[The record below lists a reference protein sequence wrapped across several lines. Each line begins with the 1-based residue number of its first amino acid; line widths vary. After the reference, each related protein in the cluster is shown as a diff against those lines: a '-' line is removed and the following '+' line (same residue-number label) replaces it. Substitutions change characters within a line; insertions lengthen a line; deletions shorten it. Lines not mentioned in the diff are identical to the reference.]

1 MITLN
6 FDNGKLLIPEFG
18 AVLDLNY
25 VTFEEFGDNWVLH
38 YNTRKIISRQPVFFQ
53 DENGDPFTNI
63 SAVQTAITENN
74 VQPYHRIKQ
83 KTDPIS
89 NQVANVYAEY
99 DSIDVTPT
107 QTGQHIIEIDF
118 VESYNTNR
126 NNFMV
131 NLVVSGG
138 LSETINFLN
147 YEPKEIGGSGVNTTE
162 ATTGLTVNSGTDVR
176 NPRRFRFVY
185 DLTAGTDYN
194 FSLQFA
200 GEEANAEAVIYR
212 SVMSVQFK
220 PNSI

>member
-18 AVLDLNY
+18 AVLDLKY
-25 VTFEEFGDNWVLH
+25 VTFNEFGDNWVLN
-38 YNTRKIISRQPVFFQ
+38 YNTRKIISRNPVFFQ
-53 DENGDPFTNI
+53 DENGDPFTSI
-63 SAVQTAITENN
+63 TAVQTAITENI
-74 VQPYHRIKQ
+74 VEPYFQVKQ
-83 KTDPIS
+83 KTNPIS
-89 NQVANVYAEY
+89 NQVANVYVEY

-107 QTGQHIIEIDF
+107 QNGQHIVEIDF
-118 VESYNTNR
+118 VESYNVNR
-126 NNFMV
+126 NNFMA

-162 ATTGLTVNSGTDVR
+162 ATTGLTVNSDTDVR

-185 DLTAGTDYN
+185 DLTAGNDYN

-200 GEEANAEAVIYR
+200 GEENNAEAVIYR
-212 SVMSVQFK
+212 SVISVEFK